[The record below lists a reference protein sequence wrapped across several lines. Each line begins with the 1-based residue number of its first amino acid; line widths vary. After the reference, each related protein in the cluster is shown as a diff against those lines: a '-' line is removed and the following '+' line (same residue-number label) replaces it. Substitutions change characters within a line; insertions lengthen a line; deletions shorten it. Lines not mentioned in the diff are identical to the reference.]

1 MAAAAADIGREGQ
14 PIPNVLVLCQR
25 RSSSSSDRTHVE
37 KTVEALLNFIE
48 VDLVEMPNFRI
59 RFCTPCNKDMG
70 ECSDY
75 NLELN
80 MSTLHHIKG
89 FMKRESPLP
98 INSFDFVILHTCPI
112 VSMDFQAIWN
122 IMTPGGTMVITN
134 YFGHREIVQA
144 VQNIT
149 KGLHQDIVNELSTKI
164 NNYFEAIQSKP
175 GYYSRKEIQ
184 DGGTKVSVRNRRGSK
199 KKSRKN
205 TLRYKAKRSR
215 SYRNRHYH
223 ETKRPGSEK
232 LK

>member
-1 MAAAAADIGREGQ
+1 MAAAADSGREGQ
-14 PIPNVLVLCQR
+14 HIPNVLVLCQR
-25 RSSSSSDRTHVE
+25 RSSSSSDRTRVE

-48 VDLVEMPNFRI
+48 VDLVKMPDFRI
-59 RFCTPCNKDMG
+59 RFCTPCNNEMG

-75 NLELN
+75 NLALN
-80 MSTLHHIKG
+80 MSTLDDIKG

-98 INSFDFVILHTCPI
+98 INSFDFVILHTCQN

-122 IMTPGGTMVITN
+122 IMTPGGTMVITT
-134 YFGHREIVQA
+134 YVEYREIVQA

-149 KGLHQDIVNELSTKI
+149 KGLHPDIVKELSTNI
-164 NNYFEAIQSKP
+164 NKYFEAIQGKP
-175 GYYSRKEIQ
+175 GYYSRKENQ
-184 DGGTKVSVRNRRGSK
+184 DGGTKVSVRNSRGGK

-205 TLRYKAKRSR
+205 TLRYKPKRSR

-223 ETKRPGSEK
+223 QTKRPGSEK